1 MIQCIRFDLKFKGV
15 FMKLVKLSLAAALA
29 AGSFS
34 ALNAISLE
42 DAIKNVDF
50 SGQLRY
56 RYDTGRWDGSKNNA
70 GISAQG
76 NIGGQQDHKIRARLG
91 AKADI
96 GDGFKVFGQVQYGPD
111 NNGGYGAGS
120 TTATNRTFD
129 LRQAY
134 LQYDLADYATSF
146 TWGKQEFTSIWT
158 DDISSMSARATY
170 TGIEG
175 LTLTAFAVDSF
186 ELDSD
191 RPFYD
196 IDDYTNATTTAN
208 SVGDFLFRQ
217 NFYGAAA
224 IGSYDLG
231 GSSLDTQLWLGYLNK
246 RAFFYA
252 LDVVYGLDIDQD
264 LNYALQLSYLGNS
277 VDSALKDKVHSSNL
291 GNMDPESRLGTTA
304 NGANETLIAN
314 GNLINLM
321 GTLKGYG
328 FDGSLGGVLYGKK
341 GKFTIN
347 RLDDS
352 FLAGG
357 REIFYVKGSNIMNSF
372 GQNTFGYVKAG
383 YTLPSDLRLGVQ
395 FVYGSTQAGDRNIGN
410 AEYYGGGDKM
420 EAVVEASYNYSKNLN
435 FLLWY
440 SYLDWKS
447 DKGVESANGAYE
459 DAKNTKDTV
468 RFQAIYKF

>member
-1 MIQCIRFDLKFKGV
+1 
-15 FMKLVKLSLAAALA
+15 MKLIKLSLVVAVATA
-29 AGSFS
+29 SFS

-56 RYDTGRWDGSKNNA
+56 RYDTGSWDNSQNNS

-76 NIGGQQDHKIRARLG
+76 NIGGHQQHNIRARLG

-111 NNGGYGAGS
+111 NDGGYGAGN
-120 TTATNRTFD
+120 TTVTNKTFE

-170 TGIEG
+170 TGVEG
-175 LTLTAFAVDSF
+175 LILTAFAMDSF
-186 ELDSD
+186 ERDSD
-191 RPFYD
+191 RPFWD
-196 IDDYTNATTTAN
+196 IDKYEATTNNGVTTSAEENTAR
-208 SVGDFLFRQ
+208 SIGDFLFRQ
-217 NFYGAAA
+217 NLYGVAA

-231 GSSLDTQLWLGYLNK
+231 GSNLDTQLWLGYLNK

-252 LDVVYGLDIDQD
+252 FDVVYGLDIDQD
-264 LNYALQLSYLGNS
+264 LNYTLQLSYLGNS
-277 VDSALKDKVHSSNL
+277 VDSALKDRMVAQKMTSTSADL
-291 GNMDPESRLGTTA
+291 PAGGNV
-304 NGANETLIAN
+304 NETLIAN
-314 GNLINLM
+314 GNLINLI

-347 RLDDS
+347 RLDDN

-372 GQNTFGYVKAG
+372 GLNTFGYVKAG

-395 FVYGSTQAGDRNIGN
+395 FVYGSTQAGDRNVGN

-420 EAVVEASYNYSKNLN
+420 EAVVEASYNYSKNLD

-447 DKGVESANGAYE
+447 DKGVGTSGNYE